1 MAKTVKKTNENLS
14 VKAGAHTRGRR
25 DLSDVN
31 PELTDSFIQEVD
43 EDVKNDN
50 LKELWN
56 RYGLFVIA
64 VVVLAVSAAVSFD
77 KLQAWQMLRNQNRTE
92 AYMTA
97 TKLQDNA
104 EETIAALQ
112 KISQDNQGIFS
123 DFAKLQIANVLL
135 EENKQEEALAAL
147 EKLAGE
153 KQVNSEVKNI
163 ALVKLA
169 TYRVDTASY
178 DELKELLQPV
188 LVEGNSWM
196 PLAQDLLAMSAI
208 KSGDLENA
216 RSIYENILKIKDLP
230 EDFRAKIQDMLSSI
244 SDM

>member
-1 MAKTVKKTNENLS
+1 MAKTVKKTNENTS
-14 VKAGAHTRGRR
+14 VKTNARTRGRR

-77 KLQAWQMLRNQNRTE
+77 KLQAWQTMRNQNRTE
-92 AYMTA
+92 AYMAA
-97 TKLQDNA
+97 TKLQDSA
-104 EETIAALQ
+104 DETIAALQ

-169 TYRVDTASY
+169 TYKVDTMSY
-178 DELKELLQPV
+178 EDFKQLLQPV
-188 LVEGNSWM
+188 LAEDNSWM

-230 EDFRAKIQDMLSSI
+230 EDFRVKIQDMLSSI

>member
-1 MAKTVKKTNENLS
+1 MAKTVKNDEVKTN
-14 VKAGAHTRGRR
+14 KRGRR

-31 PELTDSFIQEVD
+31 PELTDTFIQEVD

-64 VVVLAVSAAVSFD
+64 IVVLAVSAAVSFD
-77 KLQAWQMLRNQNRTE
+77 KLQAWQTLRNQNRTE
-92 AYMTA
+92 NYMAA
-97 TKLQDNA
+97 TQLQDSA
-104 EETIAALQ
+104 DDTIAALQ

-135 EENKQEEALAAL
+135 DENKQEEALAAL

-163 ALVKLA
+163 ALIKLA
-169 TYRVDTASY
+169 TYRVDTLSY
-178 DELKELLQPV
+178 EEFKQLLQPV
-188 LVEGNSWM
+188 LATENSWTPM
-196 PLAQDLLAMSAI
+196 AQDLLAMSAI
-208 KSGDLENA
+208 KNGDLENA
-216 RSIYENILKIKDLP
+216 RAIYENVLKAKDLP
-230 EDFRAKIQDMLSSI
+230 DNFRARIQEMLASI